1 MIRVAIVED
10 EKNYVSILSGY
21 LKRYERENPVTFHI
35 RTFSDGLDIV
45 SDYAADYDIILLDIQ
60 MKHLDGMKTAGRIR
74 ELDEDVAFIFITS
87 TVSFAVQGYLVDALG
102 YVLKPVPYLAFSQIL
117 NKAVK
122 QVLKKQ
128 TQDYMTF
135 YVEGGQM
142 RLEISQILYIE
153 SQKHHIIIHSE
164 KGDFITAGPMKK
176 AESAL
181 TQKGFSKC
189 HNAYL
194 LNLHHVIGV
203 RQNNVLLS
211 DKSEL
216 PVSRAKKKTFMD
228 DLTDYVGGIRR

>member
-87 TVSFAVQGYLVDALG
+87 TVSFRRTGISGGCPGLCAQTR
-102 YVLKPVPYLAFSQIL
+102 PVSGIFPDSEQSRKTGI
-117 NKAVK
+117 
-122 QVLKKQ
+122 KKQ

-135 YVEGGQM
+135 YVEGDRCVLRFHRYFISKARNTISLSIPKRRFHYGRTDEESRKRSHTKRLLQM
-142 RLEISQILYIE
+142 PQCLSAQPASCDRRQ
-153 SQKHHIIIHSE
+153 
-164 KGDFITAGPMKK
+164 
-176 AESAL
+176 AEQCPAF
-181 TQKGFSKC
+181 G
-189 HNAYL
+189 
-194 LNLHHVIGV
+194 
-203 RQNNVLLS
+203 
-211 DKSEL
+211 
-216 PVSRAKKKTFMD
+216 
-228 DLTDYVGGIRR
+228 